1 MAQVA
6 SGGRTRQELVAA
18 GGMRKREL
26 LVAARAR
33 CMACMLRS
41 IGFPIVQCI
50 IGVFLFERSC
60 HCYTTP
66 HRFLTFVV
74 AIVWLGTSDG
84 ISCRFNSRGTEG
96 GGWRVGRRGTIRSKS
111 CTVFGELYFVR
122 FSLISKIDG
131 GGAQY
136 IRWGS
141 PHPLG

>member
-1 MAQVA
+1 MESWLITELRPGEGRDRWEHLLAQVA

-50 IGVFLFERSC
+50 IGVF
-60 HCYTTP
+60 
-66 HRFLTFVV
+66 
-74 AIVWLGTSDG
+74 
-84 ISCRFNSRGTEG
+84 
-96 GGWRVGRRGTIRSKS
+96 RGTIRSKS

-122 FSLISKIDG
+122 FSLIFKIDG

-136 IRWGS
+136 IRRDS
-141 PHPLG
+141 PRPSG

>member
-96 GGWRVGRRGTIRSKS
+96 GG
-111 CTVFGELYFVR
+111 
-122 FSLISKIDG
+122 
-131 GGAQY
+131 
-136 IRWGS
+136 
-141 PHPLG
+141 